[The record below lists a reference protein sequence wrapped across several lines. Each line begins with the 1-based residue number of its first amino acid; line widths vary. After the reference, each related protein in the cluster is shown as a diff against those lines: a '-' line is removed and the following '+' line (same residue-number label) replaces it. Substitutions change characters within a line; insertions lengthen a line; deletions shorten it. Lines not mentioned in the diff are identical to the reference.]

1 MVFLGNFSKLLC
13 AWALLWCKSEFSF
26 KSYFNKCTA
35 LYTITLLNVLPSI
48 LLCIF
53 FTYCI
58 ALYTVTALILPN
70 SCNSSNSWSLEIIGL
85 EKYIQQLGKIRHWR
99 PTCLTKLAIS
109 FLIYMLQMFWN
120 NVQIAR
126 IKRYLLCFDPD
137 P

>member
-1 MVFLGNFSKLLC
+1 MLLNSRMSTFSIC
-13 AWALLWCKSEFSF
+13 WSTDPIQVSTRY
-26 KSYFNKCTA
+26 SNKYTT
-35 LYTITLLNVLPSI
+35 LYTITLLNVLPSV

-58 ALYTVTALILPN
+58 ALYTLTALILPN